1 MIEMQGVK
9 KRYGRTQALAGFDF
23 RAEDGMITG
32 LLGPNGAGKTTAL
45 RSLCGLVRPD
55 AGQIRIDGVD
65 PAADPVAVRRRLGLV
80 PDRSGNYPRL
90 SVREHLQYFGGLQ
103 GLSSS
108 ERAAAIER
116 VSAELELGDI
126 LDRRAEGFSQGQR
139 VKLNLAIALL
149 HRPRNLVLD
158 EPGLGL
164 DVMSTRALRQVL
176 KGLRERGHCILFS
189 SHVMQEVAAL
199 CDRIVVLVAGQAVAT
214 GSPRELCELTGQSL
228 LEDAFVKLA
237 GEEGIA
243 A

>member
-9 KRYGRTQALAGFDF
+9 KRYGGTQALAGFDF

-65 PAADPVAVRRRLGLV
+65 PATDPVAVRRRLGLV

-90 SVREHLQYFGGLQ
+90 SVREHLHYFGGLQ
-103 GLSSS
+103 GLSST
-108 ERAAAIER
+108 ERASAIER
-116 VSAELELGDI
+116 VSAELELGEI

-199 CDRIVVLVAGQAVAT
+199 CDRIVVLVAGRAVAT
-214 GSPRELCELTGQSL
+214 GSPGELCELTGESL

>member
-1 MIEMQGVK
+1 MIEMQGVT
-9 KRYGRTQALAGFDF
+9 KRYAGTQALAGFDF
-23 RAEDGMITG
+23 QAEDGMITG

-55 AGQIRIDGVD
+55 AGKICVDGVD
-65 PAADPVAVRRRLGLV
+65 PAVDPVGVRRRLGLV

-90 SVREHLQYFGGLQ
+90 SVREHLDYFGGLQ
-103 GLSSS
+103 GLSRP

-116 VSAELELGDI
+116 VSDELALGDI

-164 DVMSTRALRQVL
+164 DVMTTRALRQVL
-176 KGLRERGHCILFS
+176 LSLRERGHCILFS

-199 CDRIVVLVAGQAVAT
+199 CDRIVVLVAGRAVAM
-214 GSPRELCELTGQSL
+214 GSPQELCALTGESQ
-228 LEDAFVKLA
+228 LEDAFVRLA

>member
-1 MIEMQGVK
+1 MIEMKAVE
-9 KRYGRTQALAGFDF
+9 KRYGATSALAGFDF

-45 RSLCGLVRPD
+45 HCLCGLVRPD
-55 AGQIRIDGVD
+55 AGQIGVD
-65 PAADPVAVRRRLGLV
+65 GMNPATDPVDVRRHLGLV
-80 PDRSGNYPRL
+80 PDRAGNYPRL
-90 SVREHLQYFGGLQ
+90 SVREHLEYFGGLQ
-103 GLSSS
+103 GLTPSD
-108 ERAAAIER
+108 RAAAIDR
-116 VSAELELGDI
+116 VVAELELGSI
-126 LDRRAEGFSQGQR
+126 IDRRAEGFSQGQR

-176 KGLRERGHCILFS
+176 MGLREHGHCILFS

-199 CDRIVVLVAGQAVAT
+199 CDRIVVQVAGRNVAT
-214 GSPRELCELTGQSL
+214 GSPEELCDLAGEPL
-228 LEDAFVKLA
+228 LEDAFVRLA